1 MVQMRAGLT
10 AAATY
15 VPGKQADVSQDAARL
30 AANENPLPP
39 LESVQRAIM
48 SGIAGLNRYPEA
60 VGITLRTAIAEHHG
74 LTADMVTIGPGAGP
88 ICERAVI
95 ATCAPGNNL
104 IFAQPSFIGY
114 PNYAASAGAEAVRV
128 PLDASLT
135 HDLDAMAARIDDATG
150 AIIVCNPNNP
160 TGTGVGRDRLREFL
174 DKVPS
179 RCLVILD
186 EAYIDFA
193 DAPDCVPAVDLIRD
207 YENLLVVR
215 TFSKAYGLAGIRAG
229 YALAQPATIA
239 AINLARSPF
248 QINNLGHLAAL
259 ASLAATDE
267 LAQRVELI
275 KAERRWLVEQLDRLG
290 MRSPVSHGNFLWLP
304 MTGERAAELAA
315 ELEAVGVL
323 IRPLR
328 SGARI
333 TVGVR
338 EENEKL
344 VRGLE
349 AFSRPASP
357 ATAG

>member
-1 MVQMRAGLT
+1 MVQMRAGLA

-15 VPGKQADVSQDAARL
+15 VPGKQVDAGKDAARL

-39 LESVQRAIM
+39 LESVQRAIA

-128 PLDASLT
+128 PLDAGLG
-135 HDLDAMAARIDDATG
+135 HDLDAMAARIDEGTG
-150 AIIVCNPNNP
+150 AVIVCNPNNP
-160 TGTGVGRDRLREFL
+160 TGTGVGLDRLRGFL
-174 DKVPS
+174 DRVAG

-193 DAPDCVPAVDLIRD
+193 DAPDCVPAVELIR
-207 YENLLVVR
+207 EHANLLVVR

-229 YALAQPATIA
+229 YAMAQPATIA
-239 AINLARSPF
+239 AVNLARSPF

-259 ASLAATDE
+259 ASLSATDE
-267 LAQRVELI
+267 LAERVEFI
-275 KAERRWLVEQLDRLG
+275 KTERRNLVEQFDRLG
-290 MRSPVSHGNFLWLP
+290 LRCPVSHGNFLWLP
-304 MTGERAAELAA
+304 MSGERAADLAA
-315 ELEAVGVL
+315 RLEALGLL

-333 TVGVR
+333 TVGTR
-338 EENEKL
+338 GENEKL
-344 VRGLE
+344 VRGLAE
-349 AFSRPASP
+349 FVGTSGA
-357 ATAG
+357 ATP